1 MFGRPQLGMAATLL
15 TPRPRVVLSC
25 HLRRAYHLLTCAV
38 TVNVSN
44 LHPLAVPLTQNGSM
58 VRVDGNQE
66 MLFRP
71 VIHLFGNKNRTLD
84 GKVLKVCVCV
94 CHHFVIGL
102 P

>member
-1 MFGRPQLGMAATLL
+1 MHLQTDIAPS
-15 TPRPRVVLSC
+15 VSVCLS
-25 HLRRAYHLLTCAV
+25 AV

-44 LHPLAVPLTQNGSM
+44 LHPLAVPLTQNGSQ

-84 GKVLKVCVCV
+84 GKILKVSNTALCY
-94 CHHFVIGL
+94 
-102 P
+102 

>member
-1 MFGRPQLGMAATLL
+1 
-15 TPRPRVVLSC
+15 VLSLPC
-25 HLRRAYHLLTCAV
+25 VV

-84 GKVLKVCVCV
+84 GKILKASQFQQAVMALPSG
-94 CHHFVIGL
+94 CHEGFGA
-102 P
+102 